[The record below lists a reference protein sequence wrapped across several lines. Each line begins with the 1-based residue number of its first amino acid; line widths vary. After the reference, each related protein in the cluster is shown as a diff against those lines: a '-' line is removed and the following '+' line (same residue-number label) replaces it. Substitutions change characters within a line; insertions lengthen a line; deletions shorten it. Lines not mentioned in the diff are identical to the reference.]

1 MPSTP
6 HNEPRPATAT
16 AESSRDNTMKQVL
29 SRIVHVPAAPHPSA
43 LKMVPPAN
51 FAMVDAHVY
60 RCGRPSKTNIP
71 FLESLNLKSIV
82 YLSDA
87 VDLPCNIQFAEQH
100 GVKYFHFRVKENKV
114 FKRIYKPSILL
125 LTIPAGGMQEPF
137 QQIDQKVL
145 AQSLVEVVDI
155 RNHPM
160 LIYSDRGKHRIG
172 CLVGCLR
179 KLQKWSMASIFDEYQ
194 RFSGSKIY
202 IADQEFI
209 EIFSA
214 PVEYDSGYLPKWMK
228 GF

>member
-1 MPSTP
+1 
-6 HNEPRPATAT
+6 
-16 AESSRDNTMKQVL
+16 
-29 SRIVHVPAAPHPSA
+29 
-43 LKMVPPAN
+43 MVPPAN

-100 GVKYFHFRVKENKV
+100 GVKYFHFRVKENK
-114 FKRIYKPSILL
+114 
-125 LTIPAGGMQEPF
+125 EPF

-202 IADQEFI
+202 IADQEVVKTYF
-209 EIFSA
+209 FFNSF
-214 PVEYDSGYLPKWMK
+214 YLELR
-228 GF
+228 